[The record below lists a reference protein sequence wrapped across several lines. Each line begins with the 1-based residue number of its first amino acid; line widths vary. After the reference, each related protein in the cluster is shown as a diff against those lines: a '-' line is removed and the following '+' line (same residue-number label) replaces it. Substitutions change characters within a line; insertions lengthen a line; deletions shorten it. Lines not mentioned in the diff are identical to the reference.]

1 MKIQSEKRQRQG
13 HQTSKRSFLKR
24 SVILEVIELV

>member
-1 MKIQSEKRQRQG
+1 MQIKSEKRQRQG
-13 HQTSKRSFLKR
+13 HRISKRSFLKR